1 VRRFT
6 EKPERLLRAAAPS
19 PEIRENPRRF
29 WATIRM
35 PYRKCRPHHRGALR
49 VLVETEGRKMAATET
64 PVLFVK
70 KMLSMVLLILGMLLT
85 ATGVYTGSA
94 ALITLGLMMFAVG
107 IGLLILKIM
116 RRNQNVHP

>member
-1 VRRFT
+1 
-6 EKPERLLRAAAPS
+6 
-19 PEIRENPRRF
+19 
-29 WATIRM
+29 
-35 PYRKCRPHHRGALR
+35 
-49 VLVETEGRKMAATET
+49 MAAMET
-64 PVLFVK
+64 PVLFIK

-94 ALITLGLMMFAVG
+94 SLITLGLIMFAVG